1 MNGWSIGYLGMP
13 WWNWQSSF
21 NIPGKILFWHPE
33 LPLNPLFMGVTVKPV
48 CTKQEL
54 RKFIHLPAKIHKG
67 HKNWIPPLYSDEWEF
82 FNSEKNK
89 SFEYSDVIMLMAY
102 REKKL
107 VGRIMGII
115 NYKYNELNREKN
127 ARFNY
132 LETWDDREVI
142 ELLLQH
148 VEDWARIKG
157 MDKLVGPLAFSDKD
171 PQGYLVSGFNE
182 PVSIATHCNYEYVL
196 GHLKALD
203 YKKDIDLVVY
213 KISIPEKTPE
223 LYEKVAERARRN
235 NPGIRLLEFTRRKDL
250 RPWIR
255 PIFTLINETF
265 TEIYGFMPFTLEEM
279 DDFANRYLLIMD
291 PRLIKVVVNE
301 RNEPVAFVIGMPD
314 ISKGIKQS
322 RGYLLPIGII
332 QILLSGRRTRQL
344 NLLLGAIHPDYQ
356 NRGLDTIMGSA
367 MLDSARKQKMEYIDS
382 HLEMESNSKVR
393 AEMEY
398 MGGEVYKTYRVY
410 GKSLKKI
417 TKKDAVR
424 RVKQLSEA
432 NCG

>member
-1 MNGWSIGYLGMP
+1 
-13 WWNWQSSF
+13 
-21 NIPGKILFWHPE
+21 
-33 LPLNPLFMGVTVKPV
+33 MGVTVKPV
-48 CTKQEL
+48 CTKRDL
-54 RKFIHLPAKIHKG
+54 RNFIHLPAKIHKG

-89 SFEYSDVIMLMAY
+89 SFEYSDVIMLLAY

-107 VGRIMGII
+107 IGRIMGII
-115 NYKYNELNREKN
+115 NYKYNELNRENN

-142 ELLLQH
+142 EVLLQH

-171 PQGYLVSGFNE
+171 PQGYLIDGFNE
-182 PVSIATHCNYEYVL
+182 PVSIATHCNYEYVI
-196 GHLKALD
+196 GHLEALD

-213 KISIPEKTPE
+213 KIGIPETTPE

-235 NPGIRLLEFTRRKDL
+235 NQGIRLLEFTRRKDL
-250 RPWIR
+250 KPWIR

-301 RNEPVAFVIGMPD
+301 RNEPAAFVIGMPD
-314 ISKGIKQS
+314 ISKGIKKS
-322 RGYLLPIGII
+322 RGYLIPIGIL

-344 NLLLGAIHPDYQ
+344 NLLLGAVHPDYQ
-356 NRGLDTIMGSA
+356 NRGLDTILGSA
-367 MLDSARKQKMEYIDS
+367 MLDSARQQKMEFIDS
-382 HLEMESNSKVR
+382 HLEMESNAKVR

-398 MGGEVYKTYRVY
+398 MGGEVYKTYRVF

-417 TKKDAVR
+417 TKRDAAR
-424 RVKQLSEA
+424 RVKQLSESD
-432 NCG
+432 CG